1 MATGQK
7 IDDIMA
13 RLSQEFIE
21 TASDQLGHIERLLE
35 GIEHGKKFDEDE
47 LFSIP
52 RNIHN
57 IKGQGATFGFPV
69 IGRIAHL
76 LEDYLESAGGVR
88 IENIRDLHNFID
100 GMTKILDV
108 GKDPDDSEAEKIIS
122 YLPHFNL
129 AKEYSAQKVND
140 VQVLLAMPPGLQRKV
155 VSRELL
161 SCGFQV
167 IRAYDAMEAISV
179 ALSFA
184 PDIVMVNRDFAPFD
198 GVELAKVFSDI
209 EKLSDIHFV
218 IFSGF
223 EKGDPHLEK
232 VPDNVSIVAKRN
244 DFTEM
249 LGELFISWGI
259 FGEMGCVHSI
269 GAEQATMASSAP
281 ATNKAKPHKN

>member
-13 RLSQEFIE
+13 SLRQEFIE
-21 TASDQLGHIERLLE
+21 TASDQLAHIEHLLE
-35 GIEHGKKFDEDE
+35 GLESGGQFNDDE

-57 IKGQGATFGFPV
+57 IKGQGATFGFPT
-69 IGRIAHL
+69 IGRTAHL

-88 IENIRDLHNFID
+88 VEIIRDIHVFID
-100 GMTKILDV
+100 LMTKILDA
-108 GKDPDDSEAEKIIS
+108 GKEPDDIEAEKILS
-122 YLPHFNL
+122 SLPHFNL
-129 AKEYSAQKVND
+129 AKEYSAQKLND

-161 SCGFQV
+161 SCGFRV
-167 IRAYDAMEAISV
+167 IRAYDALEAISV

-232 VPDNVSIVAKRN
+232 APENVSIVVKRN

-259 FGEMGCVHSI
+259 FGEMGCVRELND
-269 GAEQATMASSAP
+269 EQTTMAATAP
-281 ATNKAKPHKN
+281 SVNKRPTF

>member
-1 MATGQK
+1 GLESGEQ
-7 IDDIMA
+7 
-13 RLSQEFIE
+13 F
-21 TASDQLGHIERLLE
+21 SD
-35 GIEHGKKFDEDE
+35 DE

-76 LEDYLESAGGVR
+76 LEDYLESAGGVHLE
-88 IENIRDLHNFID
+88 IIRDLHSFID
-100 GMTKILDV
+100 LMTKILDA
-108 GKDPDDSEAEKIIS
+108 GAEPDDREAEKILS
-122 YLPHFNL
+122 SLPHFNL
-129 AKEYSAQKVND
+129 AKEYSAQKLND

-167 IRAYDAMEAISV
+167 IRAYDALETISV
-179 ALSFA
+179 ALSFT

-209 EKLSDIHFV
+209 EKLNDIHFV

-232 VPDNVSIVAKRN
+232 APENVSIVAKRN

-259 FGEMGCVHSI
+259 FGEMGCVRDLGGEKAI
-269 GAEQATMASSAP
+269 MASTAP
-281 ATNKAKPHKN
+281 AANKRPIS